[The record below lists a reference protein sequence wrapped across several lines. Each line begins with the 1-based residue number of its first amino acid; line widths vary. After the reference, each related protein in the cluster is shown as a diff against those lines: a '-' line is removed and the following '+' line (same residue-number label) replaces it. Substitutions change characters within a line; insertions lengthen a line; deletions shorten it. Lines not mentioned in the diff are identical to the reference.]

1 MGNYQS
7 FDKKPSPTLVGVPIY
22 QDSSLIESEVQKR
35 ERGECME
42 EHVGNEQAVMKTNSR
57 FDRLL
62 QNGLIKNVRKHWM
75 LYLMILPGIIYYIVF
90 KYIPLMGSV
99 IAFQDYQIFNGI
111 LGSPWVGL
119 ENFKHLLHYQ
129 DFHEVLRNTALIAL
143 YQLIFQFPAPII
155 LALLFNEVRLLIVK
169 KTVQSLFYLPHFLSW
184 VVVGGIVFELLAS
197 QGLVNA
203 IRDLFGL
210 EPILF
215 MQEEGY
221 FRSIV
226 IISGIWKEV
235 GWGTII
241 YLAAITGI
249 NPSLYEAAV
258 IDGANRFKQTIY
270 ITLPLLLPTIS
281 VLFLLNI
288 GNFLELGFDQI
299 FNLLTP
305 MTYSVGDII
314 ETYVYRA
321 GVLQG
326 QYSLTTA
333 IGLFQSVIGFALL
346 WIFNRLARKSE
357 QGLW

>member
-1 MGNYQS
+1 MG
-7 FDKKPSPTLVGVPIY
+7 G
-22 QDSSLIESEVQKR
+22 
-35 ERGECME
+35 
-42 EHVGNEQAVMKTNSR
+42 KTQQVFTQRSKAL
-57 FDRLL
+57 DRLN
-62 QNGLIKNVRKHWM
+62 QNRLIRNIRKHWM
-75 LYLMILPGIIYYIVF
+75 LYLMIVPGIVYYIIF
-90 KYIPLMGSV
+90 KYIPLLGSV
-99 IAFQDYQIFNGI
+99 IAFQDFQIFKGF
-111 LGSPWVGL
+111 LDSPWVGL
-119 ENFKHLLHYQ
+119 DNFKFLFNYQ

-143 YQLIFQFPAPII
+143 YQLLFQFPAPII
-155 LALLFNEVRLLIVK
+155 LALLFNEIRLLVFK
-169 KTVQSLFYLPHFLSW
+169 RTLQSLFYLPHFLSW
-184 VVVGGIVFELLAS
+184 VVVGGIVFELLA
-197 QGLVNA
+197 QEGIINALREMVGLA
-203 IRDLFGL
+203 
-210 EPILF
+210 PILF
-215 MQEEGY
+215 MQEEAY
-221 FRSIV
+221 FRTIV
-226 IISGIWKEV
+226 VISGIWKEV

-241 YLAAITGI
+241 YLAAITAI

-258 IDGANRFKQTIY
+258 IDGANRLKQTMY
-270 ITLPLLLPTIS
+270 ITLPLMLPTIT

-299 FNLLTP
+299 YNLLTP

>member
-1 MGNYQS
+1 
-7 FDKKPSPTLVGVPIY
+7 
-22 QDSSLIESEVQKR
+22 
-35 ERGECME
+35 ME

-57 FDRLL
+57 FDRLF
-62 QNGLIKNVRKHWM
+62 QNGLIKNVRKYWM

>member
-1 MGNYQS
+1 MANR
-7 FDKKPSPTLVGVPIY
+7 LV
-22 QDSSLIESEVQKR
+22 
-35 ERGECME
+35 
-42 EHVGNEQAVMKTNSR
+42 
-57 FDRLL
+57 
-62 QNGLIKNVRKHWM
+62 KNIRKHWV

-111 LGSPWVGL
+111 TGSPWVGL
-119 ENFKHLLHYQ
+119 ENFKQLLNYK

-143 YQLIFQFPAPII
+143 YQLVFQFPAPII
-155 LALLFNEVRLLIVK
+155 LALLFNEVRILILK

-184 VVVGGIVFELLAS
+184 VVVGGIVFELLAN
-197 QGLVNA
+197 QGIVNA
-203 IRDLFGL
+203 VREMFGYA
-210 EPILF
+210 PILF
-215 MQEEGY
+215 MQEEAY

-226 IISGIWKEV
+226 VISGIWKEV

-241 YLAAITGI
+241 YLAAITAI

-270 ITLPLLLPTIS
+270 ITLPLMLPTIT

-299 FNLLTP
+299 YNLLTP